1 MTPPEWTNKIS
12 DNILCNYFGI
22 FSIVYAVLAAITLL
36 GGILIFS
43 MVKMPFVT
51 LLKHSFTNI
60 LVFGLAI
67 TQALFLYLICERAL
81 KPSMVSQ
88 KPVQLAPEYMGM
100 M

>member
-1 MTPPEWTNKIS
+1 MTPPQWTDKIS
-12 DNILCNYFGI
+12 DNVLCNYFGI
-22 FSIVYAVLAAITLL
+22 FSIVYAILAAITLL
-36 GGILIFS
+36 GGIMIFS
-43 MVKMPFVT
+43 LVKMPFIT

-81 KPSMVSQ
+81 KPSMASRKQ
-88 KPVQLAPEYMGM
+88 VQPAPEYMEM